1 MIKLSKRLEEI
12 SKLIDKEDNV
22 LDIGCDHALLDIYLS
37 EKYDKEYY
45 ASDLKEIRL
54 KNARENIK
62 KYQVN
67 NVKLL
72 EGNGLEV
79 LDKCNGV
86 NTLVISGMGYMTI
99 NNMLKNIKKLN
110 SIKKLVIQSNSDSNK
125 VRKFVLKNDFYIDKE
140 VVVFDKNFYYIISV
154 FKRGKRKY
162 SKLDKEV
169 GIMNLYTDKELYKK
183 YLETEIKKYNILLNI
198 IPKKEIIR
206 RINIKKNIKY
216 LVYKKNSIID

>member
-12 SKLIDKEDNV
+12 SKLINEEDNV

-37 EKYDKEYY
+37 KKYDKEYY

-54 KNARENIK
+54 KNAKENIK
-62 KYQVN
+62 KYQTN
-67 NVKLL
+67 KVKLL

-79 LDKCNGV
+79 LEKCKDV

-99 NNMLKNIKKLN
+99 NNILKNVKKLTG
-110 SIKKLVIQSNSDSNK
+110 IKKLVIQSNSDSNK

-162 SKLDKEV
+162 SKLDREV